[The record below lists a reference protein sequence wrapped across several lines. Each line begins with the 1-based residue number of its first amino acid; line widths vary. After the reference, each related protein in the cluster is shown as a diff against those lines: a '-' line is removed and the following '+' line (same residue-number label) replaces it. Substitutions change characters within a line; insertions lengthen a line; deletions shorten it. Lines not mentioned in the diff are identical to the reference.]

1 MLRSRPVRT
10 ALAGLVL
17 LGTVAALGWYVAL
30 PRYRPSLQPGEHHGV
45 DVSHHQGP
53 VDWARVADDGIS
65 FAYVKATE
73 GETLVDP
80 RFTANWTGAAE
91 AGLARGAYH
100 FFSLCSPGAGQA
112 RNYLATVP
120 RDPNALPPVVDL
132 EFGACRRRP
141 DRAVVQRE
149 LLTFVDLVERD
160 LGEQVVLYVMRD
172 FAENYPI
179 PESLDR
185 NRWERRLFRRPDTA
199 WTMWQV
205 SPVARVDGVSGP
217 VDLNVARI
225 GRAGG

>member
-1 MLRSRPVRT
+1 MPRSRPART
-10 ALAGLVL
+10 VVVVLVL

-30 PRYRPSLQPGEHHGV
+30 PRFRPSLQAGEHYGV

-53 VDWARVADDGIS
+53 VDWSRVADDEIT

-80 RFTANWTGAAE
+80 RFTANWTGSAE
-91 AGLARGAYH
+91 AGLSHGAYH

-112 RNYLATVP
+112 RNFLATVP

-149 LLTFVDLVERD
+149 LLTFVDQVERE
-160 LGEQVVLYVMRD
+160 LGHRVVLYVMRD
-172 FAENYPI
+172 FAEVYPI
-179 PESLDR
+179 PGSLDR
-185 NRWERRLFRRPDTA
+185 DRWERRLFRRPDRP

-205 SPVARVDGVSGP
+205 SPVARVDGVSKP

-225 GRAGG
+225 GRAGS